1 MKCPACGASANYFK
15 CDKCGDV
22 RCSGNS
28 KCPGT
33 LGKKEGRGACSA
45 NCIACH
51 HGTMRSIPH

>member
-1 MKCPACGASANYFK
+1 MKCPACGTNAYFYK

-22 RCSGNS
+22 RCSGNA

-45 NCIACH
+45 NCIACNK
-51 HGTMRSIPH
+51 GTMRQ